1 VYNELKILR
10 PGSFEVIFVSI
21 DRSKGEFQASM
32 SSMPWLA
39 IPYSDAARKKLT
51 RIFAVKGILG
61 LLILGKALKTDVH
74 RPELLPTYACPSPAP
89 YSAR

>member
-10 PGSFEVIFVSI
+10 PVSFEVIFVSI

-39 IPYSDAARKKLT
+39 IPYSDAVRKKLT
-51 RIFAVKGILG
+51 RIFVVKGISG
-61 LLILGKALKTDVH
+61 LLILGLDGKALKTDVH
-74 RPELLPTYACPSPAP
+74 RPELLPTYEGS
-89 YSAR
+89 R